1 MSKVIGG
8 VVAASLLALGGVAVA
23 AQDRSTERRETPE
36 HIWASSC
43 GYCHGGPMNAPRL
56 HGRQLPE
63 AVVMAIVRN
72 GANGMPPFHPSAIGD
87 EDLRALAR
95 WIREAPDPASPVPQ
109 S

>member
-1 MSKVIGG
+1 MNKLLGG
-8 VVAASLLALGGVAVA
+8 ALAGLLLAACAVGVA
-23 AQDRSTERRETPE
+23 AQDNTGEQRETPE

-63 AVVMAIVRN
+63 AVVIALVRN
-72 GANGMPPFHPSAIGD
+72 GANGMPPFHASAIGG

-95 WIREAPDPASPVPQ
+95 WIREAPDPAPAARP
-109 S
+109 